1 MFDKD
6 FLEQLRQQQAA
17 WAAAHQGSFATEDKK
32 DFVSEAGVVTRRL
45 YTPLDLADQGVDYF
59 EDVGFPGDFP
69 FTRGLSPVGYRA
81 GLWKIA
87 QYSGQSTPE
96 ECNALWRDLAAA
108 GLNTVYA
115 AYDLPTQLG
124 YDPDH
129 PMAEGEVGRTG
140 VSLVSLRDWEIAFD
154 GIDLG
159 KTMVSTVCNA
169 PGAMAIAMNL
179 LTAQRQGVDL
189 KVLQGSSQNDVLKE
203 YTARGNFIF
212 PPEPSMRL
220 VVDALAYCSSVAPNF
235 YPITVCSVHQS
246 EFGANHVHEVA
257 FALANG
263 IAYVESA
270 VNRGID
276 VDVIG
281 PGIMWTTSHDHHAF
295 FHEIAK
301 LRAMRRLW
309 ARIMRDRFKARKPES
324 MMCRLY
330 SSVGG
335 TSLMKEQYLNNIA
348 RSALAALAGA
358 LAGAQRIDLRT
369 YDEQWGIPTKD
380 AEITNIRCQQIV
392 GYECGAGETVDPL
405 AGSYYVE
412 WLTTRLETEATRLL
426 EEIDRLGGM
435 WKCLES
441 GWLRQQFDR
450 TTTEVQGEINEGKR
464 LIVGANS
471 FRGPDG
477 AISRAIVDGA
487 YKVPS
492 DDKRFGA
499 IDRVR
504 TLRETRDGDAVR
516 GRLRELA
523 DAVREQRNV
532 VRAAIEA
539 TKAYATLGEMVGTIR
554 MAHGLCFDPYE
565 RITAP
570 DYLALV

>member
-1 MFDKD
+1 MFDKG
-6 FLEQLRQQQAA
+6 FLDQLRQRQAA
-17 WAAAHQGSFATEDKK
+17 WAATHQRAFATETTKA
-32 DFVSEAGVVTRRL
+32 FVSEAGIETGRL
-45 YTPLDLADQGVDYF
+45 YTPLDLADKGVDYF
-59 EDVGFPGDFP
+59 EDLGWPGEYP

-169 PGAMAIAMNL
+169 PGAMVIAMNL
-179 LTAQRQGVDL
+179 LTARRQGVDL
-189 KVLQGSSQNDVLKE
+189 KHLTGSSQNDILKE
-203 YTARGNFIF
+203 YTCRGNFIF
-212 PPEPSMRL
+212 PPEASMRL
-220 VVDALAYCSSVAPNF
+220 VVDALAYCSTVAPNF

-257 FALANG
+257 FALADG

-276 VDVIG
+276 VDVVG

-335 TSLMKEQYLNNIA
+335 TSLVKEQYLNNIA

-369 YDEQWGIPTKD
+369 YDEQWGIPSKE

-392 GYECGAGETVDPL
+392 GYECAVGETVDPL

-412 WLTTRLETEATRLL
+412 WLTKEMEGRFAAEIEKVDQMGGTLRAIETGYIKRTMLDDAYRYQ
-426 EEIDRLGGM
+426 LGV
-435 WKCLES
+435 E
-441 GWLRQQFDR
+441 
-450 TTTEVQGEINEGKR
+450 TGEIPRIGHNM
-464 LIVGANS
+464 
-471 FRGPDG
+471 FRQEDDQ
-477 AISRAIVDGA
+477 SRPVRVYRADPAVEQRRIAAV
-487 YKVPS
+487 KEL
-492 DDKRFGA
+492 RRTRH
-499 IDRVR
+499 DREVTR
-504 TLRETRDGDAVR
+504 TLKALRAAAAERATAENNLMPAILDAV
-516 GRLRELA
+516 E
-523 DAVREQRNV
+523 
-532 VRAAIEA
+532 
-539 TKAYATLGEMVGTIR
+539 AYATIGEMCDVLREVWGEFR
-554 MAHGLCFDPYE
+554 EPRVF
-565 RITAP
+565 
-570 DYLALV
+570 

>member
-6 FLEQLRQQQAA
+6 FLEQLRQQQAT
-17 WAAAHQGSFATEDKK
+17 WAAAHQGSFEQEVKK
-32 DFVSEAGVVTRRL
+32 EFVSEAGIVTRRV
-45 YTPLDLADQGVDYF
+45 YTLLDLADAGVDYF
-59 EDVGFPGDFP
+59 EDTGFPWDFP
-69 FTRGLSPVGYRA
+69 FTRGLSPIGYRA

-96 ECNALWRDLAAA
+96 ECNQLWRDLAAA

-169 PGAMAIAMNL
+169 PGAMVIAMNL

-235 YPITVCSVHQS
+235 YPISVCSVHQS

-309 ARIMRDRFKARKPES
+309 ARIMRDRFKAKKPES

-392 GYECGAGETVDPL
+392 GYECGVGETVDPL

-412 WLTTRLETEATRLL
+412 WLTKEMEGRFVA
-426 EEIDRLGGM
+426 EIEKVDQMGGT
-435 WKCLES
+435 LRAIES
-441 GWLRQQFDR
+441 GYIKR
-450 TTTEVQGEINEGKR
+450 TMLEDAYKYQLGVEAGEIPR
-464 LIVGANS
+464 VGHNM
-471 FRGPDG
+471 FRQDNDQ
-477 AISRAIVDGA
+477 SRPVRVYRAD
-487 YKVPS
+487 PS
-492 DDKRFGA
+492 VEQRRIEAVKELRRTRH
-499 IDRVR
+499 DREVSR
-504 TLRETRDGDAVR
+504 TLKA
-516 GRLRELA
+516 L
-523 DAVREQRNV
+523 
-532 VRAAIEA
+532 RAAAAEPATSDNNLMPAIIEA
-539 TKAYATLGEMVGTIR
+539 VQAYATIGEMCDVFRDVWGE
-554 MAHGLCFDPYE
+554 FKEPK
-565 RITAP
+565 
-570 DYLALV
+570 VF

>member
-1 MFDKD
+1 MFDKG
-6 FLEQLRQQQAA
+6 FLEQLRQRQTA
-17 WAAAHQGSFATEDKK
+17 WAARHAGAFGTEVKK
-32 DFVSEAGVVTRRL
+32 EFVSEAGIETRRL
-45 YTPLDLADQGVDYF
+45 YTPLDLVDKGIDYF
-59 EDVGFPGDFP
+59 EDIGLPGDFP

-96 ECNALWRDLAAA
+96 ECNTLWRDLAAA

-169 PGAMAIAMNL
+169 PGAMVIAMNL
-179 LTAQRQGVDL
+179 VTARRQGVDL
-189 KVLQGSSQNDVLKE
+189 KHLTGSSQNDILKE
-203 YTARGNFIF
+203 YTCRGNFIF

-220 VVDALAYCSSVAPNF
+220 VVDTLAYCSTVAPNF

-257 FALANG
+257 FALADG

-276 VDVIG
+276 VDVVG

-309 ARIMRDRFKARKPES
+309 ARIMRDRFKAKKPES

-335 TSLMKEQYLNNIA
+335 TSLLKEQYLNNIA

-369 YDEQWGIPTKD
+369 YDEQWGIPSKE

-392 GYECGAGETVDPL
+392 GHECGVGETVDPL

-412 WLTTRLETEATRLL
+412 WLTKEMEERFTAEIEKVDQMGGTLRAIENGYVKRTMLEDAYRYQ
-426 EEIDRLGGM
+426 LGV
-435 WKCLES
+435 E
-441 GWLRQQFDR
+441 
-450 TTTEVQGEINEGKR
+450 TGEIPR
-464 LIVGANS
+464 VGHNM
-471 FRGPDG
+471 FRQDDDQ
-477 AISRAIVDGA
+477 SRPVRVYRADPAVEERRIAAV
-487 YKVPS
+487 KEL
-492 DDKRFGA
+492 RRTRN
-499 IDRVR
+499 DREV
-504 TLRETRDGDAVR
+504 TRALKG
-516 GRLRELA
+516 L
-523 DAVREQRNV
+523 
-532 VRAAIEA
+532 RAAAAEPA
-539 TKAYATLGEMVGTIR
+539 TADSNLMPSIIGAVEAYATIGEMCDVLREVWGEFKEPR
-554 MAHGLCFDPYE
+554 VF
-565 RITAP
+565 
-570 DYLALV
+570 